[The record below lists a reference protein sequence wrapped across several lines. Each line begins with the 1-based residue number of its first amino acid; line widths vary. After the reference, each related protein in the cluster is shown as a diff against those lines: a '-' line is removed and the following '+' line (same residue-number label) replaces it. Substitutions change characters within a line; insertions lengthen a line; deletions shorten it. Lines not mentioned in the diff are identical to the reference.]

1 VARAARKSSEIP
13 RDLEQAL
20 VRRLSICD
28 ARSFG
33 SWQNS
38 RVMTR
43 EEVVSLFS
51 RRAAA
56 QGDHDAEALAS
67 LYSDACVVE
76 SPLGGTHQGRDAIAH
91 VFGTFFDAFPD
102 LELTQ
107 EELIIDGDHV
117 VQVGTLSGT
126 DTGGLMG
133 MAPSGRPALVPM
145 VIVCRVADGLIVHER
160 RIYDFTGMLVQ
171 IGVLKAKPA

>member
-1 VARAARKSSEIP
+1 VVCAAREPGEIP

-56 QGDHDAEALAS
+56 QGDHDAEALVS
-67 LYSDACVVE
+67 VS
-76 SPLGGTHQGRDAIAH
+76 
-91 VFGTFFDAFPD
+91 
-102 LELTQ
+102 
-107 EELIIDGDHV
+107 
-117 VQVGTLSGT
+117 
-126 DTGGLMG
+126 
-133 MAPSGRPALVPM
+133 
-145 VIVCRVADGLIVHER
+145 
-160 RIYDFTGMLVQ
+160 
-171 IGVLKAKPA
+171 KPA